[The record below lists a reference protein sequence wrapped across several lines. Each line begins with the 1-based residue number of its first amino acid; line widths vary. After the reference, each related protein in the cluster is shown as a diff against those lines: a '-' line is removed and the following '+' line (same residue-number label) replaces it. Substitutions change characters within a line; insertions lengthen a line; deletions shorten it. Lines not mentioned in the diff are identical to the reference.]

1 MEIFL
6 KVILRI
12 LKCMVMEFLPVVMEM
27 SIMVSGFIIQW
38 KEKVLAYRQMV
49 ILIMAYGKKMNVMD
63 RVIIYGKMV
72 TNTKENGKKI
82 EEKVLVNFI

>member
-1 MEIFL
+1 M
-6 KVILRI
+6 
-12 LKCMVMEFLPVVMEM
+12 
-27 SIMVSGFIIQW
+27 
-38 KEKVLAYRQMV
+38 